1 MNPRLLLD
9 SGVHDV
15 DSGFR
20 VLDSRKWELDSR
32 SQFLQWGS
40 GFQSPE
46 FQIPHDKISWILD
59 STSKHLLPLV
69 EKTILKCS
77 LISGKLQ
84 CINNWATAACLRLLT
99 TPENTI
105 AYHRVRGARV
115 AQWWEHSPPTNVAP
129 VWILAST
136 SYAVGWVCCWFS
148 PLLQEVF
155 RRVLQFSSLLKNQHF
170 QIPIQSGMYRH
181 VLMNSLVLRG

>member
-59 STSKHLLPLV
+59 STSKHLPPLV

-77 LISGKLQ
+77 LIGQ
-84 CINNWATAACLRLLT
+84 AVVHQLT

-105 AYHRVRGARV
+105 TYHRISGARV
-115 AQWWEHSPPTNVAP
+115 AQWW
-129 VWILAST
+129 ST
-136 SYAVGWVCCWFS
+136 SLPPMWPRFESWRWRHMWVEFVVGSLPCSERF
-148 PLLQEVF
+148 F
-155 RRVLQFSSLLKNQHF
+155 AGVLQFSSLLKN
-170 QIPIQSGMYRH
+170 
-181 VLMNSLVLRG
+181 